1 MARAWQTWTWATLL
15 TLAVSVAPQAAAQ
28 TLGDIGVPFESS
40 SASGAKT
47 QRMSSKAAPKKDPAA
62 AQKEIEVGIA
72 SLQAGK
78 TDNAVQRFTAA
89 LSGSSLP
96 SPLIA
101 KALYHRGVAFRR
113 QGKPVQAISDLT
125 SALWLKNG
133 LDESERADALA
144 MRAGAYRDAG
154 LPDQVDTEPKKLA
167 APAAGASSSG
177 VIAAPAQT
185 DRDAKQT
192 AAASAEPSEATRVE
206 PASGGGLRS
215 FFGGLFGRESSGS
228 AVQTGTVPAS
238 APPTSNGWVDFG
250 GWVDGTEV
258 RKSDR

>member
-15 TLAVSVAPQAAAQ
+15 TSAVSVAPQVAAQ
-28 TLGDIGVPFESS
+28 VLGDVGAPFESS
-40 SASGAKT
+40 SARAANAT
-47 QRMSSKAAPKKDPAA
+47 QRMSSKAANKKDPAA
-62 AQKEIEVGIA
+62 AQKEIEAGIA
-72 SLQAGK
+72 ALEAGK

-89 LSGSSLP
+89 VSGSSLP

-177 VIAAPAQT
+177 AIAAPAQT
-185 DRDAKQT
+185 DGDASQ
-192 AAASAEPSEATRVE
+192 AAAAPAEPSETTRA
-206 PASGGGLRS
+206 ASGGGLGS
-215 FFGGLFGRESSGS
+215 FFRGLFGRASSGS
-228 AVQTGTVPAS
+228 SVQTGAVSAS
-238 APPTSNGWVDFG
+238 PPPTSSGWVDFG

-258 RKSDR
+258 RKSGR